1 MKKLFTLLVVLC
13 FMCEAFAE
21 NHLFEM
27 STSQAK
33 TNHWDWGVSYQL
45 ATPLV
50 KGTKYKLTL
59 KASTTDNNFTLICF
73 WPYEPLYNE
82 DGTPQLNQWGGQATA
97 TQYLGFGID
106 NEFIERQVEFIADY
120 DLTTLVFNFGKLNG
134 KLFFDDIKLVK
145 EGTDDNLIIDGDFEN
160 GSEFVSNWK
169 FEGNKPTT
177 YAIKVEDFT
186 PDPVK
191 LMPLALRDIKTLT
204 GTKTDWASTVS
215 YPKEFKHQGE
225 AFGDGNGDK
234 ESTHVSIKGIE
245 SIYFHVNKV
254 TENGNALR
262 VWIWD
267 ATNNRVVTLY
277 PYPED
282 MYETANFTLPYT
294 ITKSGTYRVKVAG
307 YDYLKGVKAENQWG
321 IPNLSSIFVD
331 YSWVCTA
338 VENPVAKAID
348 GFRHFSCS
356 KALDFSSVNGVE
368 AYIVPECEDG
378 KVYMKK
384 VKDVVPANTGLLLK
398 SELNE
403 FSITIPAVKPFDSTL
418 VNLLVPVAEETEI
431 TKAERGNNYLFDGEK
446 WVAVEEATPLNAGS
460 SYLKASSSYSLL
472 EASYK
477 PLSSKSPDFIDGDAS
492 DYDPNNG
499 LAPSDELPGGSIES
513 PVRPENGLVTFP
525 KEDSENADA
534 VGTVTGIDNAQAG
547 KRVARINSVGGALLN
562 KLQKGVN
569 IVTYSDGSR
578 ATVIIR

>member
-27 STSQAK
+27 STSGSKQ
-33 TNHWDWGVSYQL
+33 NDWDWGVSYQL

-59 KASTTDNNFTLICF
+59 KASTTDNNLALICF

-82 DGTPQLNQWGGQATA
+82 DGSPQLNQWGGQATA
-97 TQYLGFGID
+97 TQYKGFGID
-106 NEFIERQVEFIADY
+106 NQFIERQVEFIADY

-177 YAIKVEDFT
+177 YAINVENFL
-186 PDPVK
+186 PDPITIT
-191 LMPLALRDIKTLT
+191 PLGLNDIKNLK
-204 GTKTDWASTVS
+204 GNCSNWESNVS
-215 YPKEFKHQGE
+215 YPKSLASQGE
-225 AFGDGNGDK
+225 YFGRHDGGIENTVDVSGYETLAFIVSSVRGNGA
-234 ESTHVSIKGIE
+234 G
-245 SIYFHVNKV
+245 
-254 TENGNALR
+254 LR
-262 VWIWD
+262 VWTFD
-267 ATNNRVVTLY
+267 NNNNLVTLY
-277 PYPED
+277 PYPAKE
-282 MYETANFTLPYT
+282 YNTADFTKPYAITTPGIYMVNISAYDKLRGIKASNSWDAPGASGVVT
-294 ITKSGTYRVKVAG
+294 IDFAYVFSGA
-307 YDYLKGVKAENQWG
+307 A
-321 IPNLSSIFVD
+321 P
-331 YSWVCTA
+331 A
-338 VENPVAKAID
+338 AKAID

-418 VNLLVPVAEETEI
+418 VNLLVPVAEKTEI
-431 TKAERGNNYLFDGEK
+431 TKAEKGNNYLFDGEK
-446 WVAVEEATPLNAGS
+446 WVAVEESIPLNAGS

-477 PLSSKSPDFIDGDAS
+477 PLSSKNPDFIDGDPS
-492 DYDPNNG
+492 TYDPENG
-499 LAPSDELPGGSIES
+499 LPPSDELPGGSIES

-525 KEDSENADA
+525 GDNKENADA

-578 ATVIIR
+578 ATVIIK

>member
-33 TNHWDWGVSYQL
+33 PNDWDWGVSYQL

-59 KASTTDNNFTLICF
+59 KASTTDNNLTSICF
-73 WPYEPLYNE
+73 WPYVPLFNE
-82 DGTPQLNQWGGQATA
+82 DGTPQLNPWGGQATA
-97 TQYLGFGID
+97 TQYLGFVID
-106 NEFIERQVEFIADY
+106 NKFIERQVEFIAGY

-169 FEGNKPTT
+169 FEWSKPTT

-186 PDPVK
+186 PDPITIT
-191 LMPLALRDIKTLT
+191 PLGLNDIKNLK
-204 GTKTDWASTVS
+204 GNCKDWGSNVL
-215 YPKEFKHQGE
+215 YPTEFKSQGLS
-225 AFGDGNGDK
+225 FGRDGG
-234 ESTHVSIKGIE
+234 G
-245 SIYFHVNKV
+245 
-254 TENGNALR
+254 TENTVDVSDYETLAFIVSEVRGEGAGLR
-262 VWIWD
+262 VWGY
-267 ATNNRVVTLY
+267 ANNNNLLTLY
-277 PYPED
+277 PYPTDQYNTADFTKPYAITTPGIYMVNISAYDKLRGIKATNAWED
-282 MYETANFTLPYT
+282 PKVGGTVT
-294 ITKSGTYRVKVAG
+294 IAYAYVFSGA
-307 YDYLKGVKAENQWG
+307 A
-321 IPNLSSIFVD
+321 P
-331 YSWVCTA
+331 A
-338 VENPVAKAID
+338 AKAID
-348 GFRHFSCS
+348 GFRHFSS
-356 KALDFSSVNGVE
+356 PKALDFSSVNGVE

-384 VKDVVPANTGLLLK
+384 VTGVVPANTGLILK
-398 SELNE
+398 DVTGASYV
-403 FSITIPAVKPFDSTL
+403 TIPAVKPFDSTL

-446 WVAVEEATPLNAGS
+446 WVAVEEATSLNAGS

-477 PLSSKSPDFIDGDAS
+477 PLSSKNPDFIDGDSS
-492 DYDPNNG
+492 DYDPENG

-578 ATVIIR
+578 ATVIIK